1 MQIRIDAPHIDNSD
15 ALRTRIEAGMG
26 EALDKYFGRAVDV
39 HVHFRK
45 VNRGF
50 SAAIAAHVGKGI
62 ELRADAEAGDAYSAF
77 EIALNK
83 LEKRLRRHKRRIR
96 DSHHKQSS
104 EPRALAAQ
112 EAVFAFPAETTDED
126 LLAQEGDSAE
136 DGAPTIVAEMAVE
149 LSALSVAEAVMRL
162 DLSDRPVLL
171 FKNASNARISL
182 VYRRSDGNIGWIEP
196 SES

>member
-83 LEKRLRRHKRRIR
+83 
-96 DSHHKQSS
+96 
-104 EPRALAAQ
+104 
-112 EAVFAFPAETTDED
+112 
-126 LLAQEGDSAE
+126 
-136 DGAPTIVAEMAVE
+136 
-149 LSALSVAEAVMRL
+149 
-162 DLSDRPVLL
+162 
-171 FKNASNARISL
+171 SL
-182 VYRRSDGNIGWIEP
+182 
-196 SES
+196 